1 MAPFDYILLFGL
13 SSASAYWL
21 MVWNKHQSLKVHPQ
35 NIGQY
40 LQNLKIRQDWL
51 DEHSENELSVLLAQQ
66 LRKRFGQPVNT
77 QVRIQTTQTDKTRID
92 IDVAE
97 GKVGIEVKLSKSL
110 QSANERNRL
119 LGQVELYKEKKYNQ
133 QNLILVVV
141 GKRHLAENHFL
152 QDIKALLNKKK
163 INFVYL
169 QTI

>member
-1 MAPFDYILLFGL
+1 
-13 SSASAYWL
+13 
-21 MVWNKHQSLKVHPQ
+21 
-35 NIGQY
+35 
-40 LQNLKIRQDWL
+40 
-51 DEHSENELSVLLAQQ
+51 
-66 LRKRFGQPVNT
+66 
-77 QVRIQTTQTDKTRID
+77 
-92 IDVAE
+92 
-97 GKVGIEVKLSKSL
+97 LSKSL

>member
-21 MVWNKHQSLKVHPQ
+21 MVWNKYQSLKVHPQ

-51 DEHSENELSVLLAQQ
+51 DEHSENELSMLLAQQ

-77 QVRIQTTQTDKTRID
+77 QVRIQATQTDKTRID

>member
-1 MAPFDYILLFGL
+1 
-13 SSASAYWL
+13 
-21 MVWNKHQSLKVHPQ
+21 MVWNKYQSLKVHPQ

-51 DEHSENELSVLLAQQ
+51 DEHSENELSMLLAQQ

-77 QVRIQTTQTDKTRID
+77 QVRIQATQTDKTRID